1 VAEVSESVR
10 HELSAAWRTVS
21 AREARLVE
29 DELSEVTE
37 WPAPFVACAVSV
49 YRLPY
54 PSGWLAVHDVRSAAM
69 VPVTPVPSSLVRV
82 TDVSAPPL
90 TEA

>member
-1 VAEVSESVR
+1 MLPGV
-10 HELSAAWRTVS
+10 TVPK
-21 AREARLVE
+21 ADVL
-29 DELSEVTE
+29 VTE

-54 PSGWLAVHDVRSAAM
+54 PSGWLAVYDVRSAAM